1 MTLTTVVYYKQ
12 EEFKTSLQYCKI
24 EQTKC
29 ARETNSYRFVHIFID
44 NWGSNQPAEP
54 TQRVSLS

>member
-1 MTLTTVVYYKQ
+1 MVCKRKIEKIAITMTLTTVVYYKQ

-44 NWGSNQPAEP
+44 N
-54 TQRVSLS
+54 